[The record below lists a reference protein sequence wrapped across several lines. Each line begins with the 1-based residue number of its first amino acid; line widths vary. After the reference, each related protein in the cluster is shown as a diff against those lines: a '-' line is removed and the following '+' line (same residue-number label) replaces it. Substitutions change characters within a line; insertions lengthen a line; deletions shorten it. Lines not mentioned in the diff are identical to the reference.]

1 MNGRDTRQSRSV
13 KMLRDSV
20 ARKIAAGEVID
31 RPNSVVRELLDNS
44 IDAGSTEISLY
55 LENGGI
61 SRIRVVD
68 NGCGMSEED
77 LRLCYLPHATSKI
90 ETEDDLLSIN
100 SLGFRGEAL
109 SSISTCTRMEVVSRR
124 EEDDTAHRLIVHG
137 GREIALEDWRGS
149 RGTIIDASELFYS
162 IPARKKFL
170 KRSSAETTMCQ
181 KTFLEKALP
190 FPEISFKLYTDN
202 NLKLFLPASTRKER
216 ILAAW
221 KGTFNPSLLHELESE
236 DEGFKISIIAGRPEQ
251 NRKDRRYIQ
260 IFANNRRIDE
270 YAFIQA
276 VQYGFDD
283 ALPGGVFPVCFVFIE
298 VEPHLVDFNIHPAK
312 REARFRNQPAIH
324 HKIVQMIKDFLAEY
338 TFRFRTEE
346 KEAQQH
352 TFPSREMEHPS
363 FAPPAAKKT
372 SWNEWRGAAAS
383 GSNFYGKANTSF
395 QGMPATHYS
404 DSYEPVQSVRETM
417 NRITPLVDKVPEQSD
432 DFEGLR
438 YMGQI
443 MDLFLLAEYD
453 NRLFIVDQ
461 HAAHERIL
469 FEVFKK
475 KASAVQELLIPVEF
489 ETDEAEEINLEKN
502 KDKYRDLGISVN
514 RLQQGLWQMTSI
526 PKSALDM
533 EGDLVEFLKTQQG
546 SIGELEKELYATM
559 SCRAAVKDGDPV
571 DALSALELIKG
582 AFRLESARCPH
593 GRPIWFELSKD
604 ELFELVG
611 RVI

>member
-13 KMLRDSV
+13 KKLRDSV

-61 SRIRVVD
+61 SRIRVID
-68 NGCGMSEED
+68 NGCGMSAED

-90 ETEDDLLSIN
+90 ENEEDLLSIH

-109 SSISTCTRMEVVSRR
+109 SSISTCTRMEVVSRQ
-124 EEDDTAHRLIVHG
+124 EGSEVAHRLIVHG
-137 GREIALEDWRGS
+137 GREIALEEWRGS
-149 RGTIIDASELFYS
+149 QGTVIDASELFYS

-190 FPEISFKLYTDN
+190 FPHISFRLYIDN
-202 NLKLFLPASTRKER
+202 NMKLFLPASTRKER

-221 KGTFNPSLLHELESE
+221 KGTFNPTLLHELKGEE
-236 DEGFKISIIAGRPEQ
+236 EGFRITLIAGRPEL

-270 YAFIQA
+270 YAFVQA

-324 HKIVQMIKDFLAEY
+324 HKIVQLIKDFLAEY
-338 TFRFRTEE
+338 TFRFRSENRE
-346 KEAQQH
+346 VQQH
-352 TFPSREMEHPS
+352 SLPTIDTAQPS
-363 FAPPAAKKT
+363 FAPTAAKQT
-372 SWNEWRGAAAS
+372 SVREWG
-383 GSNFYGKANTSF
+383 NYTK
-395 QGMPATHYS
+395 PLATIADNRENRHYRVS
-404 DSYEPVQSVRETM
+404 EAPVQSVSETM
-417 NRITPLVDKVPEQSD
+417 ERMIPIREKADDREVP
-432 DFEGLR
+432 FEGLR
-438 YMGQI
+438 YIGQI
-443 MDLFLLAEYD
+443 MDVFLLAEYD

-469 FEVFKK
+469 FEAFKD
-475 KASAVQELLIPVEF
+475 KASTIQELLIPVEF
-489 ETDEAEEINLEKN
+489 ETDEAEESNLEKN
-502 KDKYRDLGISVN
+502 RDVYKKLGISLN
-514 RLQQGLWQMTSI
+514 RVEEGLWQMTSI
-526 PKSALDM
+526 PKSAVNM
-533 EGDLVEFLKTQQG
+533 EGDLVEFLKTQKG
-546 SIGELEKELYATM
+546 SIGELEKQLYATM
-559 SCRAAVKDGDPV
+559 SCRAAVKDGDLV
-571 DALSALELIKG
+571 DSVSALELIRG
-582 AFRLESARCPH
+582 AFQLESARCPH

-604 ELFELVG
+604 ELFQLVG
-611 RVI
+611 RMI

>member
-13 KMLRDSV
+13 KKLRDSV

-68 NGCGMSEED
+68 NGCGMSAED

-90 ETEDDLLSIN
+90 ENEEDLLSIH

-109 SSISTCTRMEVVSRR
+109 SSISTCTRMEVVSRQ
-124 EEDDTAHRLIVHG
+124 EGKDTAHRLIVHG
-137 GREIALEDWRGS
+137 GREIALEEWRGS
-149 RGTIIDASELFYS
+149 QGTVIDASELFYS

-170 KRSSAETTMCQ
+170 KRASAETTMCQ

-190 FPEISFKLYTDN
+190 FPDISFRLYIDN
-202 NLKLFLPASTRKER
+202 KMKLFLPASPRKER

-221 KGTFNPSLLHELESE
+221 KGMFNPSLLHELKGEE
-236 DEGFKISIIAGRPEQ
+236 EGFKITLIAGRPEL

-298 VEPHLVDFNIHPAK
+298 VAPHLVDFNIHPAK

-324 HKIVQMIKDFLAEY
+324 HKIVQLIKDFLAEY
-338 TFRFRTEE
+338 TFRFRSENRE
-346 KEAQQH
+346 IQQRNL
-352 TFPSREMEHPS
+352 PSLSAAEPS
-363 FAPPAAKKT
+363 FAPAAAKQTSLREWGHYTTPTAPAAIQRDKT
-372 SWNEWRGAAAS
+372 YFRESR
-383 GSNFYGKANTSF
+383 
-395 QGMPATHYS
+395 
-404 DSYEPVQSVRETM
+404 EPVQSVSETM
-417 NRITPLVDKVPEQSD
+417 ERMAPIVENTDPREVP
-432 DFEGLR
+432 FEGLR
-438 YMGQI
+438 YIGQI
-443 MDLFLLAEYD
+443 MEVFLLAEYD

-469 FEVFKK
+469 FESFKET
-475 KASAVQELLIPVEF
+475 ASTIQELLIPVEF
-489 ETDEAEEINLEKN
+489 ETDEAEESNLERN
-502 KDKYRDLGISVN
+502 CEVYRKLGISLN
-514 RLQQGLWQMTSI
+514 RIEEGLWQMTSI
-526 PKSALDM
+526 PKSAENM
-533 EGDLVEFLKTQQG
+533 EGDIVEFLKTQKG
-546 SIGELEKELYATM
+546 SIGELEKQLYATM

-571 DALSALELIKG
+571 DSLSALELIRG
-582 AFRLESARCPH
+582 VFQLESARCPH

-604 ELFELVG
+604 ELFQLVG
-611 RVI
+611 RMI

>member
-1 MNGRDTRQSRSV
+1 MNGRETIQSRSV
-13 KMLRDSV
+13 KKLRDSV

-61 SRIRVVD
+61 TRIRVVD

-90 ETEDDLLSIN
+90 ESEEDLLSIS

-109 SSISTCTRMEVVSRR
+109 SSISTCTRMEVISRQ
-124 EEDDTAHRLIVHG
+124 EESETAYRLIVHG
-137 GREIALEDWRGS
+137 GREIALEEWRGS
-149 RGTIIDASELFYS
+149 QGTIIDASELFYS

-170 KRSSAETTMCQ
+170 KRSSAETSMCQ
-181 KTFLEKALP
+181 KTFLEKTLP
-190 FPEISFKLYTDN
+190 FPGISFRFYTDN
-202 NLKLFLPASTRKER
+202 NLKLFLPASSRKER

-221 KGTFNPSLLHELESE
+221 KGAFNPSLLHELSGEE
-236 DEGFKISIIAGRPEQ
+236 EGFKITIIAGRPEL
-251 NRKDRRYIQ
+251 NRKDRRFIQ

-270 YAFIQA
+270 YAFVQA

-283 ALPGGVFPVCFVFIE
+283 ALPGGVYPVCFVFIE
-298 VEPHLVDFNIHPAK
+298 VDPHLVDFNIHPAK

-324 HKIVQMIKDFLAEY
+324 HKIVQLIKDFLSEY
-338 TFRFRTEE
+338 TFRFRSESKVVE
-346 KEAQQH
+346 Q
-352 TFPSREMEHPS
+352 PSLPARDMQSPS
-363 FAPPAAKKT
+363 FAPPSEKQT
-372 SWNEWRGAAAS
+372 SWNEWRAFSGATS
-383 GSNFYGKANTSF
+383 KIQGSK
-395 QGMPATHYS
+395 PAVRYEEHYK
-404 DSYEPVQSVRETM
+404 PVHSVTETM
-417 NRITPLVDKVPEQSD
+417 NRMSPLVEKPQDTSD

-469 FEVFKK
+469 FEQFKK
-475 KASAVQELLIPVEF
+475 KASTVQELLIPVEF
-489 ETDEAEEINLEKN
+489 ETDEAEEMNLEKN
-502 KDKYRDLGISVN
+502 KEKYRELGITVSS
-514 RLQQGLWQMTSI
+514 LETGLWQMTSV

-533 EGDLVEFLKTQQG
+533 EGELVQFLKTQKG
-546 SIGELEKELYATM
+546 SVGELEKQLYATM

-571 DALSALELIKG
+571 DALSAIELIKG
-582 AFRLESARCPH
+582 AFQLESARCPH

-611 RVI
+611 RTI

>member
-1 MNGRDTRQSRSV
+1 MSREYNQSRTV
-13 KMLRDSV
+13 KLLRDSV

-44 IDAGSTEISLY
+44 IDAGSSEISLY

-68 NGCGMSEED
+68 NGCGMSPED
-77 LRLCYLPHATSKI
+77 LKLCYLPHATSKI
-90 ETEDDLLSIN
+90 ESEEDLQSIK

-109 SSISTCTRMEVVSRR
+109 SSISTCTRMEVISRQ
-124 EEDDTAHRLIVHG
+124 ENNETAYRLIVHG
-137 GREIALEDWRGS
+137 GKEIAVEEWRGS

-170 KRSSAETTMCQ
+170 KRSSAETTMCV

-190 FPEISFKLYTDN
+190 FPQISFRLYTDG

-216 ILAAW
+216 ILASW
-221 KGTFNPSLLHELESE
+221 KGIFNPSLLHEISGEE
-236 DEGFKISIIAGRPEQ
+236 EGFKVTLIAARPEQ

-270 YAFIQA
+270 YSFIQA
-276 VQYGFDD
+276 VQYGYND

-324 HKIVQMIKDFLAEY
+324 HKIVELIKDFLSDY
-338 TFRFRTEE
+338 TFRLRTE
-346 KEAQQH
+346 Q
-352 TFPSREMEHPS
+352 RETVQESLPIEGLQIPTR
-363 FAPPAAKKT
+363 APAAKRT
-372 SWNEWRGAAAS
+372 SWSEWGAGEGTAQKNNYESGRGL
-383 GSNFYGKANTSF
+383 GFKKL
-395 QGMPATHYS
+395 QPQ
-404 DSYEPVQSVRETM
+404 QSVAEKMEQFSPIVEKENT
-417 NRITPLVDKVPEQSD
+417 IPADKFDSI
-432 DFEGLR
+432 R

-453 NRLFIVDQ
+453 DRLFIVDQ
-461 HAAHERIL
+461 HAAHERLL
-469 FEVFKK
+469 FESYKK
-475 KASAVQELLIPVEF
+475 TANTIQELLIPVEF
-489 ETDEAEEINLEKN
+489 DTDESEELNLEKN
-502 KDKYRDLGISVN
+502 KEKYKEIGI
-514 RLQQGLWQMTSI
+514 RLSKKGPGVWEITAI
-526 PKSALDM
+526 PKSAVNM
-533 EGDLVEFLKTQQG
+533 EGDLVDFLKSQKG
-546 SIGELEKELYATM
+546 SIGELEKSLYATM
-559 SCRAAVKDGDPV
+559 SCRSAVKDGDPV

-582 AFRLESARCPH
+582 AFQLESARCPH
-593 GRPIWFELSKD
+593 GRPIWFELSKN

-611 RVI
+611 RTV